1 MKKLFKNVTYKLVY
15 KLNHKPFYL
24 YLIILLILPSTVIG
38 EEKKPIEIL
47 EEADSHRGIQHKSFS
62 MKMRVNSMIAGKSR
76 EQIELNVYVDNE
88 SIPDKWKTLVRIT
101 APVKRKGQINLLEN
115 DRMWFFKPG
124 TRRPI
129 RISPSQRLLGSASTG
144 DVASFNFRE
153 YYDIKSVSNVKVGK
167 TDAYFFDLIA
177 KPNSAATYHKTHLW
191 IQEKT
196 YLPIQADFFAK
207 SGRKLKTCYYGKFKK
222 ILGKKRVTE
231 IVIVDSLRPNNITK
245 IHTLSMKIKSLPQSY
260 YKPDQLTEI
269 SF

>member
-1 MKKLFKNVTYKLVY
+1 MEKLFKNTTYKLTY

-24 YLIILLILPSTVIG
+24 YLTILLVLPSMAIG
-38 EEKKPIEIL
+38 KEKKPLEIL
-47 EEADSHRGIQHKSFS
+47 EEADSHRGIQHKPFFI
-62 MKMRVNSMIAGKSR
+62 KMQVNSMIAGKPR

-88 SIPDKWKTLVRIT
+88 STPDKWKTLVRTT
-101 APVKRKGQINLLEN
+101 APVKRKGQITLLEN

-124 TRRPI
+124 THRPI

-167 TDAYFFDLIA
+167 ADAYLFDLTA
-177 KPNSAATYHKTHLW
+177 KPNSAATYYKTRLW
-191 IQEKT
+191 IQKKT
-196 YLPIQADFFAK
+196 YFPIQADFFAK
-207 SGRKLKTCYYGKFKK
+207 SGRKLKVCYYGKFKE

-231 IVIVDSLRPNNITK
+231 IVIVDSLRPDNITK
-245 IHTLSMKIKSLPQSY
+245 IHTLSMKIKSLPQNY